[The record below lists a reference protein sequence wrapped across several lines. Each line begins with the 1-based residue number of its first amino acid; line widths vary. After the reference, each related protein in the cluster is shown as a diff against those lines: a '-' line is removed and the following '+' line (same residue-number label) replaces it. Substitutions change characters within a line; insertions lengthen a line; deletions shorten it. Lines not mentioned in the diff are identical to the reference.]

1 MRISFRSIQLTAMAV
16 VVAFGLTACHSIVKV
31 KERAPVFSR
40 QLNETVEKGEAASW
54 QARFDAARR
63 VEKRQP
69 HVALGEYLAICRDAA
84 EAFGQTPYDEVRRSA
99 YNFAVGR
106 VIELV
111 EAHDI
116 TPWDEPV
123 RVGGLRDDFVLTT
136 APNVANGHDPAKFKL
151 VPTDRLTISGQYFY
165 ERTLMPGVG
174 APVVVIADEDVELDE
189 FEMKRGYAPATAYIS
204 FDGSTATLG
213 FVNPFERVNVE
224 VSGYTVPI
232 AADLTAPL
240 AYGIAKEQP
249 QKLGLARLLKPASYE
264 DTTRLIRLQPYD
276 KERIPVLFVHG
287 LKDTPT
293 SWAPMI
299 NHLHGIPE
307 IRTRFQFWAFS
318 YPSGYPYPY
327 SAALLREALDRI
339 NETYP
344 GHKRIIVVGHSMG
357 GVIARTLV
365 TDPGDKLWRM
375 YFGAGPDEVDLQ
387 ERNREII
394 EEVLLFKSR
403 DDVARVVFLAS
414 PHKGSKFASNWV
426 GRFGS
431 RLIKLPSFLDDLR
444 LSVINAVTLSGN
456 AIRMETMPNSIDTL
470 SPRNRFVRTINELPL
485 REDIPFHS
493 IIGDRG
499 KGDTPDSSDGV
510 VEYWSSH
517 LDGAASERIVPSNH
531 SVQLSPDGIRE
542 VARILLLHRKELQS
556 GGQ

>member
-1 MRISFRSIQLTAMAV
+1 MSLSFRSLKLTVVTVAAV
-16 VVAFGLTACHSIVKV
+16 VGLTACQSIVKV
-31 KERAPVFSR
+31 DERDPVFSR
-40 QLNETVEKGEAASW
+40 QLSGEVVTAEATQW

-69 HVALGEYLAICRDAA
+69 LVALGEYLSICRDAGRSFKQA
-84 EAFGQTPYDEVRRSA
+84 PYDELRRSA

-106 VIELV
+106 VIELLGK
-111 EAHDI
+111 HGI
-116 TPWDEPV
+116 TPWTEPV
-123 RVGGLRDDFVLTT
+123 RVGGLREDFVVTT
-136 APNVANGHDPAKFKL
+136 APDIAHGHDPSKFTL

-174 APVVVIADEDVELDE
+174 APVEVIADDDVQLDE
-189 FEMKRGYAPATAYIS
+189 FEVKRGYSASTAYVS
-204 FDGSTATLG
+204 FDGNTAKLG
-213 FVNPFERVNVE
+213 LVNPFEKLDVG

-240 AYGIAKEQP
+240 AYAIAKEQP

-264 DTTRLIRLQPYD
+264 DTTRLLRLQPYD
-276 KERIPVLFVHG
+276 PERIPVLFVHG

-307 IRTRFQFWAFS
+307 IRRNFQFWAFS

-327 SAALLREALDRI
+327 SAALLRQALDRL

-344 GHKRIIVVGHSMG
+344 GHKKMIVVGHSMG

-365 TDPGDKLWRM
+365 TDPGDELWRM
-375 YFGAGPDEVDLQ
+375 YFGAAPDEVELQ
-387 ERNREII
+387 KRNREII
-394 EEVLLFKSR
+394 EDVLLFKSR
-403 DDVARVVFLAS
+403 DDVARVIFLAA
-414 PHKGSKFASNWV
+414 PHRGSKFASNWI
-426 GRFGS
+426 GRFAS
-431 RLIKLPSFLDDLR
+431 RLIKLPNFLDDLR
-444 LSVINAVTLSGN
+444 ISVLNAVTLSGN
-456 AIRMETMPNSIDTL
+456 SIRMETMPNSIDTL
-470 SPRNRFVRTINELPL
+470 SPRNRFVRTINDLPL
-485 REDIPFHS
+485 RPDIPFHS
-493 IIGDRG
+493 VMGDRG

-517 LDGAASERIVPSNH
+517 LDGAASELVVPSNH

-542 VARILLLHRKELQS
+542 VARLLLLHRKELQH
-556 GGQ
+556 QRN